1 MKRTADV
8 MVIGGGVVG
17 AAIAYGL
24 AGHGARVTV
33 LDEGDVALRASR
45 VNFGLVWLHSKG
57 AGMPEYGF
65 WTRRACDLWPRFAA
79 ELKDVTGID
88 THYVK
93 SGGLSYCLGEA
104 EYGKRSELIA
114 RMRAQA
120 ERDPYETRMLDR
132 GDLQQLMPRAALG
145 PEVLGASFGPHD
157 GHVNPL
163 NLLRALHAGLLRR
176 GCDYRA
182 ASPAISVAPS
192 TGGFDVLTAQDCWTT
207 PKIVLAAGHGSVALM
222 GGLGF
227 DVRIRA
233 ERGQQLVTE
242 RCTPVLPLPANGI
255 RQSAEGTVLI
265 GSTQEDVG
273 FDVSTTVDGGAGM
286 AARALRILP
295 GLGGVRIVRTWAGL
309 RTLTD
314 DKCPVYEESAR
325 HPGAFLA
332 TCHSGVTLAAVHA
345 MDLAD
350 CIHHGRLGSALEPFH
365 GRRFQ

>member
-1 MKRTADV
+1 MKRMAEV
-8 MVIGGGVVG
+8 VVIGGGVVG
-17 AAIAYGL
+17 AAIAYGVS
-24 AGHGARVTV
+24 GHGAHVTV
-33 LDEGDVALRASR
+33 LDEGDIAFRASR

-79 ELKDVTGID
+79 ELKEATGID

-104 EYGKRSELIA
+104 EYGKRSELVQ
-114 RMRAQA
+114 RMRVQA

-132 GDLQQLMPRAALG
+132 SDLMQLMPRAALG
-145 PEVLGASFGPHD
+145 PEVLGASYGPHD

-163 NLLRALHAGLLRR
+163 NLLRALHAGLVRR
-176 GCDYRA
+176 GVDYRA
-182 ASPAISVAPS
+182 GSPAVSVAPS
-192 TGGFDVLTAQDCWTT
+192 AGGFDVVTARDTWTT
-207 PKIVLAAGHGSVALM
+207 PKVVLAAGHGSVALM

-227 DVRIRA
+227 EVRIRA

-242 RCTPVLPLPANGI
+242 RCAPVLPLPANGI

-265 GSTQEDVG
+265 GSTQEAVG
-273 FDVSTTVDGGAGM
+273 YDVSTTVDGGARM

-295 GLGGVRIVRTWAGL
+295 ALSSVRIVRSWAGL

-314 DKCPVYEESAR
+314 DRCPVYEESAR
-325 HPGAFLA
+325 YPGAFLV
-332 TCHSGVTLAAVHA
+332 TCHSGVTLTAVHA
-345 MDLAD
+345 TDLAD
-350 CIHHGRLGSALEPFH
+350 AIHQGRLGSALEVFH

>member
-1 MKRTADV
+1 MRRAADV
-8 MVIGGGVVG
+8 VIIGGGVVG

-24 AGHGARVTV
+24 AGRGLRAVV
-33 LDEGDVALRASR
+33 LDEGDAALRASR

-65 WTRRACDLWPRFAA
+65 WTRLSCDLWPQFAA
-79 ELKDVTGID
+79 ELKETTGID
-88 THYVK
+88 PHYVK

-104 EYGKRSELIA
+104 EYGRRSELVA
-114 RMRAQA
+114 AMRDQA
-120 ERDPYETRMLDR
+120 ERDPYETRMLARD
-132 GDLQQLMPRAALG
+132 DLVQLMPRAALG

-157 GHVNPL
+157 GHVDPL
-163 NLLRALHAGLLRR
+163 RLLRALHAGIERR
-176 GCDYRA
+176 GATYLP
-182 ASPAISVAPS
+182 ASPALAIAPAAS
-192 TGGFDVLTAQDCWTT
+192 GFDVKT
-207 PKIVLAAGHGSVALM
+207 PSDTWVAPRVVLAAGHGSMPLM
-222 GGLGF
+222 RSLGF

-242 RCTPVLPLPANGI
+242 RCAPVLPLPANGI
-255 RQSAEGTVLI
+255 RQSAEGTFLI

-273 FDVSTTVDGGAGM
+273 YDVSTTVEAGAKM

-295 GLGGVRIVRTWAGL
+295 SLAEIRLVRTWAGV

-332 TCHSGVTLAAVHA
+332 TCHSGVTLTAAHA
-345 MDLAD
+345 VDLAD
-350 CIHHGRLGSALEPFH
+350 AIFEGKLDTALGAFH
-365 GRRFQ
+365 GRRFH